1 MQKINEY
8 ARVFAAV
15 REEKVARV
23 YLRLYN
29 TDLVLPSEMRIYRI
43 KPTIKQRKG
52 LVSICKQG
60 PKDPRYTHMQW
71 SKTLI

>member
-29 TDLVLPSEMRIYRI
+29 ADLVLP
-43 KPTIKQRKG
+43 
-52 LVSICKQG
+52 
-60 PKDPRYTHMQW
+60 
-71 SKTLI
+71 

>member
-29 TDLVLPSEMRIYRI
+29 ADLVLPSEIRIYRI
-43 KPTIKQRKG
+43 NPPSSKG
-52 LVSICKQG
+52 RFGKHMQAG
-60 PKDPRYTHMQW
+60 AYKDP
-71 SKTLI
+71 